1 LSSSNLSILPMLF
14 ISIIL
19 LLLSNAITSRRDK
32 SILYLTVTITILL
45 ISAFICYDKLFIFFL
60 DKSIA
65 KFGEL
70 LHITAT
76 NLDSLYIIFSIS
88 DVSNDNIADS
98 MHCYKSYFLYVSLLF
113 MAVVYIFIISTAHE
127 HTSLHIL
134 PLDMYGAIITIVD
147 FFLYKVKEPLIL
159 LMKYFFP
166 IKFLIPCWLNSPMLC
181 SGSSDDKGKGKA
193 TQVESDGYPF
203 SSSDK
208 NNDKGKTT
216 QVESDGYPFD
226 FSEEYPY
233 KYPDNNNDKNKATQ
247 VESDGYPFDFSEE
260 YPYKYPDKN
269 NDKGKGKATQV
280 ESDEYPFD
288 FSEEYPYKY
297 PNKNN
302 DKGKGKATQVESDE
316 YPFDFSEEYP
326 YKYLDKNN
334 DKGKGKATQVES
346 NEYPLNYP
354 DNNYDSDTDSE
365 YQRQIQRAKF
375 ESLYAN
381 KVGESSTSNQRGESS
396 TSYRIGE
403 SSTSNKIG
411 ESYTSNKT
419 DEYSQN
425 GSEYVPENQDY
436 LNHLAYLKDKSVKL
450 AEHHNNLKIKLD
462 DKDIPGD
469 SKNELVEIKGKHL
482 ETTKEIEVVKD
493 ILKNR
498 GVECESDNNYSSDE
512 GSFENSEGSYSDN
525 SNRPNKRVKF
535 SDEDNK
541 HWLLL
546 PITREFI
553 FSFSPIIKIFLS
565 FIGLFVLCLID
576 IELFEF
582 YIYLIGNINLL
593 IIYFIIYTFYLI
605 YKQYHNCIKLYNSYL
620 NKDYLHS
627 PRLFL
632 LLLFTCTILFLY
644 KIIKLFLR

>member
-1 LSSSNLSILPMLF
+1 
-14 ISIIL
+14 
-19 LLLSNAITSRRDK
+19 
-32 SILYLTVTITILL
+32 
-45 ISAFICYDKLFIFFL
+45 
-60 DKSIA
+60 
-65 KFGEL
+65 
-70 LHITAT
+70 
-76 NLDSLYIIFSIS
+76 
-88 DVSNDNIADS
+88 
-98 MHCYKSYFLYVSLLF
+98 
-113 MAVVYIFIISTAHE
+113 
-127 HTSLHIL
+127 
-134 PLDMYGAIITIVD
+134 
-147 FFLYKVKEPLIL
+147 
-159 LMKYFFP
+159 
-166 IKFLIPCWLNSPMLC
+166 MLC
-181 SGSSDDKGKGKA
+181 SGSSD
-193 TQVESDGYPF
+193 
-203 SSSDK
+203 
-208 NNDKGKTT
+208 
-216 QVESDGYPFD
+216 
-226 FSEEYPY
+226 
-233 KYPDNNNDKNKATQ
+233 
-247 VESDGYPFDFSEE
+247 
-260 YPYKYPDKN
+260 
-269 NDKGKGKATQV
+269 
-280 ESDEYPFD
+280 
-288 FSEEYPYKY
+288 
-297 PNKNN
+297 

-541 HWLLL
+541 H
-546 PITREFI
+546 
-553 FSFSPIIKIFLS
+553 
-565 FIGLFVLCLID
+565 
-576 IELFEF
+576 
-582 YIYLIGNINLL
+582 
-593 IIYFIIYTFYLI
+593 
-605 YKQYHNCIKLYNSYL
+605 
-620 NKDYLHS
+620 
-627 PRLFL
+627 
-632 LLLFTCTILFLY
+632 
-644 KIIKLFLR
+644 